1 MGTGGVMK
9 ARTVSFYIE
18 STLMPEV
25 LRTLDEE
32 LLPHYL
38 ELPHF
43 LGLVVLESQTDT
55 RPEVVGMSLWNGA
68 LRDCDDIV
76 EGFLRRLYDVT
87 GTSAT
92 RKRYEVLRL
101 VSNTPLLGLEPR
113 GDT

>member
-1 MGTGGVMK
+1 MR
-9 ARTVSFYIE
+9 ARTVSFYID

-25 LRTLDEE
+25 LRALDEE

-38 ELPHF
+38 ALPHF
-43 LGLVVLESQTDT
+43 LGLVVLESETET
-55 RPEVVGMSLWNGA
+55 RPEVLGMSLWDGDMS
-68 LRDCDDIV
+68 DCDDII

-101 VSNTPLLGLEPR
+101 VSNTRLLGLEPR

>member
-1 MGTGGVMK
+1 MK

-18 STLMPEV
+18 AALMPEV

-32 LLPHYL
+32 LLPQYID
-38 ELPHF
+38 LPHF
-43 LGLVVLESQTDT
+43 LGLVVLESETET
-55 RPEVVGMSLWNGA
+55 RPEVVGMSLWDGD
-68 LRDCDDIV
+68 LRDCDDII

-101 VSNTPLLGLEPR
+101 VSNTPLLGFEHR
-113 GDT
+113 GDE